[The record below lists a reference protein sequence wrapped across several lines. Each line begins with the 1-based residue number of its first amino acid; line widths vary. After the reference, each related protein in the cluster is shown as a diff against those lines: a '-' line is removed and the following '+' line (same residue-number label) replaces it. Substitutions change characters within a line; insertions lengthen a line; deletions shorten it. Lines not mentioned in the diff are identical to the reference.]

1 MERNKKILA
10 KEISSRGFFV
20 YLIVQ
25 LFSAER
31 ETLEVNNGQF
41 LVGRLQVVSY
51 RHLGILDVFLVE
63 QARLL
68 EELVHTT

>member
-1 MERNKKILA
+1 MPGKCCLTNWQTAHLPQRETKKILA

-31 ETLEVNNGQF
+31 ETLEVNNG
-41 LVGRLQVVSY
+41 
-51 RHLGILDVFLVE
+51 
-63 QARLL
+63 
-68 EELVHTT
+68 